1 MRDSTGRGGGQCPIP
16 NTINMSHEMAP
27 NRALGQKWDEYSA
40 SWSWQRSWAQEL
52 LDRLT
57 AKPSGALRLSTSHY
71 LQSLTSKGL
80 FLWVTFFPRKLYVTH
95 CVKGKLIL
103 FFVGNKIKT
112 HNSSWTIEPLK
123 LYVYISF
130 FLKRYDSAFK
140 FTKSS
145 TTSKKGETLNC
156 ACTLIF
162 SIPWFWTWPRKV
174 GKGRCLWMTP
184 LCEALYKNYLISFLP

>member
-1 MRDSTGRGGGQCPIP
+1 
-16 NTINMSHEMAP
+16 MAP

-40 SWSWQRSWAQEL
+40 SWSWKRSWAQEL

-57 AKPSGALRLSTSHY
+57 AKPSGALRHSTSHY
-71 LQSLTSKGL
+71 HQSLMSKGL
-80 FLWVTFFPRKLYVTH
+80 FLWVTFLPSKIYVIH
-95 CVKGKLIL
+95 CVKGRLIL

-123 LYVYISF
+123 VYVYISF
-130 FLKRYDSAFK
+130 FLRRYDSAFK

-145 TTSKKGETLNC
+145 TTSKKEETPNC

-162 SIPWFWTWPRKV
+162 RIPWFWTWPRKEERGDV
-174 GKGRCLWMTP
+174 FGCLHSVRHFIKT
-184 LCEALYKNYLISFLP
+184 ISFLSYPNSVK